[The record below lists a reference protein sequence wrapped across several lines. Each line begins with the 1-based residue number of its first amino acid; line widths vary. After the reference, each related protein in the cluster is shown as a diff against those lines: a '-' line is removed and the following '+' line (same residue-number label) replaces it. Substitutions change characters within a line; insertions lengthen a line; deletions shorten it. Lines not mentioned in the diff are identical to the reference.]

1 MKTTEDMHRETM
13 EYQTLHNGVRM
24 PAAGFGTWDVRGTA
38 GENIIRMALDTGYRL
53 IDTAQ
58 MYDNE
63 EIVGKA
69 VRESGIPRRD
79 IFVTTK
85 LSRPCATEEETARS
99 IASSLQ
105 RLGLDYVD
113 LLLIHE
119 PYRASVTMYR
129 AMEKA
134 YEQGLARAIGIS
146 NFLPVPFQRLLQ
158 NCRIIPMVNQIESH
172 VYYMQLDQ
180 RDLLEKAG
188 TKMQAWAS
196 FTEGRKP
203 IFTDPLLN
211 DIARRYGRTAA
222 QIALRY
228 QLQNGIMVIPKTAHR
243 ERMEENLNVFDFILQ
258 PEDMRLIGILD
269 QGRSLF
275 NWYGDDW
282 M

>member
-1 MKTTEDMHRETM
+1 M
-13 EYQTLHNGVRM
+13 EYQTLHNGIAM
-24 PAAGFGTWDVRGTA
+24 PMIGFGTWDVRGKE
-38 GENIIRMALDTGYRL
+38 GERILREALDTGYRL

-69 VRESGIPRRD
+69 VRESGIPRSD

-85 LSRPCATEEETARS
+85 LSRPCPTEAETLRS
-99 IASSLQ
+99 IHTSLA

-119 PYRASVTMYR
+119 PYRSSITMYR
-129 AMEKA
+129 ALEQA
-134 YEQGLARAIGIS
+134 YDQGLAKAIGIS
-146 NFLPVPFQRLLQ
+146 NFLPAPYRELLQ
-158 NCRIIPMVNQIESH
+158 NCRIVPMVNQIESH

-180 RDLLEKAG
+180 KELMEQAG

-203 IFTDPLLN
+203 IFADPLLN
-211 DIARRYGRTAA
+211 EIARRYGRTAG

-228 QLQNGIMVIPKTAHR
+228 QVQNGIMVIPKTSHR
-243 ERMEENLNVFDFILQ
+243 ERMEENIDLFDFVLTD
-258 PEDMRLIGILD
+258 EDMRRLSTLD

-275 NWYGDDW
+275 NWYTNDW
-282 M
+282 MKNK

>member
-1 MKTTEDMHRETM
+1 M
-13 EYQTLHNGVRM
+13 EYQTLHNGIAM
-24 PAAGFGTWDVRGTA
+24 PMIGFGTWDVRGKE
-38 GENIIRMALDTGYRL
+38 GEQILREALETGYRL

-69 VRESGIPRRD
+69 VRESGIPRSD

-99 IASSLQ
+99 ISSSLQ

-119 PYRASVTMYR
+119 PYRTSITMYR
-129 AMEKA
+129 VMEEA
-134 YEQGLARAIGIS
+134 YDQGLARAIGIS
-146 NFLPVPFQRLLQ
+146 NFQSAPYRELLQ
-158 NCRIIPMVNQIESH
+158 SCRIVPMVNQIESH

-180 RDLLEKAG
+180 KDLMEQAG

-203 IFTDPLLN
+203 IFADPLLN
-211 DIARRYGRTAA
+211 EIARRYGRTAG

-228 QLQNGIMVIPKTAHR
+228 QVQNGIMVIPKTSHR
-243 ERMEENLNVFDFILQ
+243 ERMEENIDLFDFVLTD
-258 PEDMRLIGILD
+258 EDMRRLSTLD

-275 NWYGDDW
+275 NWYTNDW
-282 M
+282 MKNHNHP

>member
-1 MKTTEDMHRETM
+1 M
-13 EYQTLHNGVRM
+13 EYQTLHNGITLPVI
-24 PAAGFGTWDVRGTA
+24 GFGTWDVRGKE
-38 GENIIRMALDTGYRL
+38 GERTLREALDTGYRL

-69 VRESGIPRRD
+69 VRESGIPRSE

-85 LSRPCATEEETARS
+85 LSHPCPTEAETLRS
-99 IASSLQ
+99 IHTSLA

-119 PYRASVTMYR
+119 PYRSSITMYR
-129 AMEKA
+129 ALEQA
-134 YEQGLARAIGIS
+134 YDQGLARAIGIS
-146 NFLPVPFQRLLQ
+146 NFQSAPYRELLQ
-158 NCRIIPMVNQIESH
+158 NCRIVPMVNQIESH

-180 RDLLEKAG
+180 KELLEQAG

-203 IFTDPLLN
+203 IFAEPLLN
-211 DIARRYGRTAA
+211 EIARRYGRTAG

-228 QLQNGIMVIPKTAHR
+228 QVQNGIMVIPKTSHR
-243 ERMEENLNVFDFILQ
+243 ERMEENIDLFDFVLTE
-258 PEDMRLIGILD
+258 EDMRRLSTLD

-275 NWYGDDW
+275 NWYTNDW
-282 M
+282 MKNK